1 MAIFFQIQWAMLLLA
16 CVAHAMPRPRGRGA
30 GRGRGKKAHGVH
42 AHPPDG
48 HAEVECD
55 MLPSFEAWAGRFNK
69 KWSRRPCG
77 HEERPPSVMA
87 RYLLESWGFGLKSA
101 WVVQKEAAMAVADG
115 ADHKDLLML
124 AELGGAVHDSD
135 VGPIMWVAHICSY
148 TSMFAHDVPCNQW
161 RD

>member
-1 MAIFFQIQWAMLLLA
+1 
-16 CVAHAMPRPRGRGA
+16 
-30 GRGRGKKAHGVH
+30 
-42 AHPPDG
+42 
-48 HAEVECD
+48 
-55 MLPSFEAWAGRFNK
+55 
-69 KWSRRPCG
+69 
-77 HEERPPSVMA
+77 MA

-115 ADHKDLLML
+115 ADHKDLLMI
-124 AELGGAVHDSD
+124 AELWGAVHDSD

>member
-1 MAIFFQIQWAMLLLA
+1 MQWVMLLLV
-16 CVAHAMPRPRGRGA
+16 CFSVAHDMPRPRGRGA
-30 GRGRGKKAHGVH
+30 GRGCGEKAHGVH

-55 MLPSFEAWAGRFNK
+55 MLPSFEAWAGRFTNK
-69 KWSRRPCG
+69 KRRPCG
-77 HEERPPSVMA
+77 HEEPPPSVMA
-87 RYLLESWGFGLKSA
+87 QYLLESWGFGLKSA

-135 VGPIMWVAHICSY
+135 VGPRMWVAHICSC

>member
-1 MAIFFQIQWAMLLLA
+1 
-16 CVAHAMPRPRGRGA
+16 
-30 GRGRGKKAHGVH
+30 
-42 AHPPDG
+42 
-48 HAEVECD
+48 
-55 MLPSFEAWAGRFNK
+55 MLPSFEAWAGSYNK
-69 KWSRRPCG
+69 KMSRWPCG

-87 RYLLESWGFGLKSA
+87 RCLLESWGFGLKSA
-101 WVVQKEAAMAVADG
+101 WVVQKEATMAVADG

-135 VGPIMWVAHICSY
+135 VGPIMWVAHICSC